1 LPEKYEFAGVCDGC
15 RFRLREATYAL
26 GAGGPVAVRANRHS
40 DFKRPTGQAMLM
52 QFGARTT
59 LAALGM
65 AATPRLL
72 TAASVLRRWS
82 YITLRRHRT
91 PNCLQIP
98 SLGHESPLA
107 AHFFEPTQGKLTESE
122 HGFDDAEHGF
132 RRLFAQGV
140 ERAAFRRL
148 QFMGHRL
155 DRRRLFRGCRRR
167 REAHAQLI
175 SANRGRPARLPAPLR
190 LGAAPRRRVHG

>member
-1 LPEKYEFAGVCDGC
+1 MMPNTGSGVCLRKAWSARPSGVFSLWAIAWTGVGCSGAAGV
-15 RFRLREATYAL
+15 
-26 GAGGPVAVRANRHS
+26 GA
-40 DFKRPTGQAMLM
+40 KRTLSLYP
-52 QFGARTT
+52 RT
-59 LAALGM
+59 AGD
-65 AATPRLL
+65 RQ
-72 TAASVLRRWS
+72 
-82 YITLRRHRT
+82 
-91 PNCLQIP
+91 LQIP
-98 SLGHESPLA
+98 SHGHESPLA

-175 SANRGRPARLPAPLR
+175 SANRGRPAASDSKPWSREST
-190 LGAAPRRRVHG
+190 RRALFRAHAGKIDGIRARI